1 MRQRKMEAQTRPAG
15 SSAACGPYV
24 ALARPTAA
32 EGWPLRFDA
41 ADAGADDGRRQIEIG
56 LDEVV
61 LRRRVAGVAMKAAR
75 PLNTYLGLAVALLDP
90 EGWDDGVAIVLV
102 HEDPALSV
110 TLYSAPHIDD
120 VVAEWRGWSAALGRP
135 MLVTQADGCHRPAT
149 AMIGRLT
156 LGEVRGRR
164 ARRGA
169 LKHRRPSVYRRR
181 GAGRPGEL
189 TVHRGERE
197 LSARD

>member
-1 MRQRKMEAQTRPAG
+1 MRQRKMDVQTSPTAVTG
-15 SSAACGPYV
+15 AYMV
-24 ALARPTAA
+24 LARPAAA
-32 EGWPLRFDA
+32 EGWPLRFDT
-41 ADAGADDGRRQIEIG
+41 ADAGADDGVRQVEIG
-56 LDEVV
+56 LDRVV
-61 LRRRVAGVAMKAAR
+61 LRRRMAGVATMAAR
-75 PLNTYLGLAVALLDP
+75 PLRAYLGLAVALLDP
-90 EGWDDGVAIVLV
+90 EGDGDGVAIVLV

-135 MLVTQADGCHRPAT
+135 MLMTLADGTHRPAH
-149 AMIGRLT
+149 AMMGRLIV
-156 LGEVRGRR
+156 GEMRGRR

-189 TVHRGERE
+189 PVHRGERE
-197 LSARD
+197 LSARDRA

>member
-1 MRQRKMEAQTRPAG
+1 MRQRMMEAQLRRPA
-15 SSAACGPYV
+15 ALAPYV
-24 ALARPTAA
+24 ALARPATP
-32 EGWPLRFDA
+32 EGWPLRFEA
-41 ADAGADDGRRQIEIG
+41 ADDGADDGVRQIEIG
-56 LDEVV
+56 
-61 LRRRVAGVAMKAAR
+61 VAGVAMKAAR
-75 PLNTYLGLAVALLDP
+75 PLDAYRGLAVALLDP
-90 EGWDDGVAIVLV
+90 EGDDDGVVLVLV

-135 MLVTQADGCHRPAT
+135 MLVTLADGSHQPAY
-149 AMIGRLT
+149 AMIGRLVI
-156 LGEVRGRR
+156 GEMRARR

-181 GAGRPGEL
+181 GAGRTGEL

>member
-1 MRQRKMEAQTRPAG
+1 MRQDRLDLKTRPE
-15 SSAACGPYV
+15 AARQTYV
-24 ALARPTAA
+24 ALARPTAP
-32 EGWPLRFDA
+32 EEWPLRFDA
-41 ADAGADDGRRQIEIG
+41 ADDGADDGVRQIEIG
-56 LDEVV
+56 PEGVRLS
-61 LRRRVAGVAMKAAR
+61 RRLAGVTVTAAC
-75 PLNTYLGLAVALLDP
+75 PLSAYRGLAVALLDP
-90 EGWDDGVAIVLV
+90 EGDDDGIALLFV
-102 HEDPALSV
+102 HADPALSV

-135 MLVTQADGCHRPAT
+135 MLVTLADGSHRPAH
-149 AMIGRLT
+149 AMIGRLII
-156 LGEVRGRR
+156 GAVQGRR

-197 LSARD
+197 ISARD

>member
-1 MRQRKMEAQTRPAG
+1 MRQRMMEAQLRRPA
-15 SSAACGPYV
+15 ALAPYV
-24 ALARPTAA
+24 ALARPATS
-32 EGWPLRFDA
+32 EGWPLRFEA
-41 ADAGADDGRRQIEIG
+41 ADDGADDGVRQIELG
-56 LDEVV
+56 LDRVV
-61 LRRRVAGVAMKAAR
+61 IYRRVAGVAMKAAR
-75 PLNTYLGLAVALLDP
+75 PLDAYRGLAVALLDP
-90 EGWDDGVAIVLV
+90 EGDDDGVVLVLV

-135 MLVTQADGCHRPAT
+135 MLVTLADGSHQPAY
-149 AMIGRLT
+149 AMVGRLVI
-156 LGEVRGRR
+156 GEMHARR

-181 GAGRPGEL
+181 GAGRTGEL